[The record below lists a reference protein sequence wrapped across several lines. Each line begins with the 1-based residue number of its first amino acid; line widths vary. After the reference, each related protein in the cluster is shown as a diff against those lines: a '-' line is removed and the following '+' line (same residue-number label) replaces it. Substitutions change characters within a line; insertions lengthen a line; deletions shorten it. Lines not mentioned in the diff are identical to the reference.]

1 MQIKRLKLLGFKSF
15 VDPTELVIEPGLT
28 GVVGPNGCGKSN
40 LLEALR
46 WVMGETSYKSMRA
59 SSMED
64 VIFSGT
70 DHRPARNSAQV
81 TMVLDN
87 SKRTAPA
94 EFNDHDEIEI
104 TRKIEIDSGS
114 SYRVNGRDVRARDV
128 KLLFEDAA
136 TGARSHALVK
146 QGQIGEIVNSKPQA
160 RRRILEDA
168 AGIAGLHSR
177 RHEAE
182 MRLTGAETNLERLN
196 DLMGQLSTQVNS
208 LKRQARQAKKYK
220 ELSSDIRKSEALQHF
235 LNWDVF
241 CKTVEREESRLRET
255 LGAVAQSTTAES
267 AAIRAH
273 AEAAER
279 IKPIRDKEARC
290 AASLQ
295 RLKIEEETLDR
306 EQQAAAQRKQEL
318 AAQLHQ
324 LENDIKREGERTTE
338 AQEIV
343 AKLNLEEQHLQ
354 QQLSRSGVEEDDASE
369 ARDQVKTDL
378 EKIEKEY
385 SNLTE
390 SLAELKAGH
399 RKYSEIIAEQQKIT
413 EDLKNQLTSV
423 NAEISTLT
431 QSNIHKASLLSSH
444 NNITSLNSSSNKL
457 EKQTIE
463 AEDDAK
469 AKRTIAEKT
478 RDEYNAAKLNLRQIS
493 TEVQTLNKILQVEKI
508 PDCPPV
514 LDDMKVD
521 TGFETALGAALG
533 EDLEASTNPK
543 APASWRENE
552 TDSRFLPLPTGAQPL
567 IDLVAAPKQIRR
579 RLAQIGLVDAADG
592 PHLQKQLAPGQRL
605 VSKEGDLWRW
615 DGFTAHADA
624 PLPATIR
631 LVEKNRLTSL
641 LKTEQSAEKQM
652 AAIEQSFSRQKHQHL
667 EAETTATNLRANWR
681 TTLAELATA
690 KEQLAKSERAA
701 RQTNEKLAALTEAGL
716 RIGGSLEAAA
726 ERHSTAQQRLA
737 ALSPVD
743 TSQSNLD
750 QTRQTLTENR
760 AGLYKVENSL
770 AQIQQRTAT
779 TQSRLKTIISERE
792 QWNRR
797 QKNSDEQIKSLTV
810 RFDEATT
817 AREKIDAR
825 PAEIN
830 ANRQR
835 LLGALKESEEARQ
848 LAADDLATAENTL
861 TSRDQQLRA
870 IQTKLTEARENKA
883 RTEAHLEAA
892 RERRQDQSR
901 LIRENLECNP
911 EECLALAELDE
922 DAELPALVDIERKLN
937 ASKSERDRLGGV
949 NLRAEEELAEI
960 NTQFDGVESERVDL
974 EEAIAKLRTGISQLN
989 AEGRKRLVTAFEEVN
1004 AHFKKLFTTLFGGGT
1019 AELQLI
1025 ESDDPLEA
1033 GLELLAC
1040 PPGKKPNVLS
1050 LLSGGEQALTAMSLI
1065 FAVFLTNPSPICVLD
1080 EVDAPLDDANVD
1092 RYCNIIEEMARIT
1105 DTRFLIITHHPATMA
1120 RMSRLFGVTMAERGI
1135 SQLVSVD
1142 LQTAEQYLEAS

>member
-70 DHRPARNSAQV
+70 DHRPSRNSAQV

-94 EFNDHDEIEI
+94 EFNDHEEIEI
-104 TRKIEIDSGS
+104 TRNIEIDSGS

-220 ELSSDIRKSEALQHF
+220 ELSTEIRKSEALQHF
-235 LNWDVF
+235 LNWAVF
-241 CKTVEREESRLRET
+241 CKTVEREETRLRET

-273 AEAAER
+273 AEAAEN
-279 IKPIRDKEARC
+279 IKPIRDEEARC

-306 EQQAAAQRKQEL
+306 EEQAAAQRKVEL
-318 AAQLHQ
+318 AAQLGQ
-324 LENDIKREGERTTE
+324 LENDIKRERERTTE
-338 AQEIV
+338 AREIL
-343 AKLNLEEQHLQ
+343 ATLNLEEQHLQ
-354 QQLSRSGVEEDDASE
+354 QQLSRAGVEEDDATE
-369 ARDQVKTDL
+369 ARDQGKTDL

-385 SNLTE
+385 SSLTE
-390 SLAELKAGH
+390 SLAELKAEH
-399 RKYSEIIAEQQKIT
+399 RKYSETIAEQQKLT
-413 EDLKNQLTSV
+413 EDLKTQLTSV
-423 NAEISTLT
+423 NSEISTLT
-431 QSNIHKASLLSSH
+431 QSNLQKATLLNSHDNIASLSSRS
-444 NNITSLNSSSNKL
+444 TEL
-457 EKQTIE
+457 EKQTID
-463 AEDDAK
+463 AEHDARS
-469 AKRTIAEKT
+469 KRAMAEQA
-478 RDEYNAAKLNLRQIS
+478 RDQYDAAKLNLRQIS
-493 TEVQTLNKILQVEKI
+493 TEVQTLNKILQVEKN

-533 EDLEASTNPK
+533 EDLEASTNPN
-543 APASWRENE
+543 APASWRGTK
-552 TDSRFLPLPTGAQPL
+552 TDTNFSPLPTGAQPL
-567 IDLVAAPKQIRR
+567 IDLVAAPKQIHH
-579 RLAQIGLVDAADG
+579 RLAHIGLVDAADG
-592 PHLQKQLAPGQRL
+592 PRLQNQLAPGQRL

-641 LKTEQSAEKQM
+641 RKTERSATKKLSV
-652 AAIEQSFSRQKHQHL
+652 IEQSFSRQKHEHL
-667 EAETTATNLRANWR
+667 EAEANAANLRTNWR

-690 KEQLAKSERAA
+690 KEQLAESERAA

-716 RIGGSLEAAA
+716 RVGGSLEAAA
-726 ERHSTAQQRLA
+726 ERHSTAQHRLA
-737 ALSPVD
+737 ALTPVD
-743 TSQSNLD
+743 ATQTNLN

-760 AGLYKVENSL
+760 AGLYKVENAL

-779 TQSRLKTIISERE
+779 TRSRLKAIVSERE

-797 QKNSDEQIKSLTV
+797 QNNSDEQVKSLTI
-810 RFDEATT
+810 RLDEATT
-817 AREKIDAR
+817 ARGKIDAR

-830 ANRQR
+830 ANRQK
-835 LLGALKESEEARQ
+835 LLGALTASEETRSAAADQ
-848 LAADDLATAENTL
+848 LANAENTL
-861 TSRDQQLRA
+861 TTRDQELRA
-870 IQTKLTEARENKA
+870 IQAKLTEARENKA

-901 LIRENLECNP
+901 LIRENLECSP

-922 DAELPALVDIERKLN
+922 DAELPALLDVERKLN

-974 EEAIAKLRTGISQLN
+974 EDAIVKLRTGISQLN
-989 AEGRKRLVTAFEEVN
+989 AEGRKRLITAFEEVN
-1004 AHFKKLFTTLFGGGT
+1004 SHFKKLFSTLFGGGT

-1025 ESDDPLEA
+1025 DSDDPLEA

-1092 RYCNIIEEMARIT
+1092 RYCNIIEEMARLT

-1120 RMSRLFGVTMAERGI
+1120 RMSRLFGVTMAERGV